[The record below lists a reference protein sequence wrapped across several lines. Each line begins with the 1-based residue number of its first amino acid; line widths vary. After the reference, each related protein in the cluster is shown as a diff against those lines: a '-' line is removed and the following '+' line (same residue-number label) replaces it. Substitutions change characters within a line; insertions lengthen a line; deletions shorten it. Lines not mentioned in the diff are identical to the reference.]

1 MGCQNTC
8 LKALIGACGG
18 LLLTSPTLA
27 APYCTAPG
35 VPAGCLGRPALR
47 ATTPGAGA
55 PGVGVTPAVGA
66 GASGAGVVPAAG
78 PGAGPNAGGPAN
90 RPGRR

>member
-1 MGCQNTC
+1 MGFQNTC
-8 LKALIGACGG
+8 LHALIGACGG

-55 PGVGVTPAVGA
+55 
-66 GASGAGVVPAAG
+66 SGAGVVPAAG
-78 PGAGPNAGGPAN
+78 PGVGPNAGGPAN